1 MVAKNAFR
9 KIKGVSGLTGVIWR
23 WQVRAINRL
32 LSLVTLV
39 IATGLRRF
47 LRYERHDGVFHP
59 GGTLMNDTLAENLH
73 SKLGL
78 AVEALRLCDDHAK
91 AGRLALEVMHDIR
104 NPLEALRNLNYLTVL
119 SADSPTEVRRFAR
132 LAEEQIT
139 IVTGIANSVLGFAQA
154 ANKPKPVNL
163 VLSTEAALRIH
174 QRAIEAKRVRLLKEL
189 EEEVVAPV
197 YTSEILQVISDLI
210 HNVLDALPEDGIIRL
225 RLREG

>member
-1 MVAKNAFR
+1 
-9 KIKGVSGLTGVIWR
+9 
-23 WQVRAINRL
+23 
-32 LSLVTLV
+32 
-39 IATGLRRF
+39 
-47 LRYERHDGVFHP
+47 
-59 GGTLMNDTLAENLH
+59 MNDTLAENLH